1 MGRCGELGAREP
13 LDEIA
18 IRGHQGGQRRG
29 IKGALR
35 EGMVRAIVGMITC
48 VTSAQRSRWTKLR
61 AAGLSSR
68 ASSAWELIEIRSST
82 SPAESP
88 EKAGVF

>member
-1 MGRCGELGAREP
+1 M
-13 LDEIA
+13 
-18 IRGHQGGQRRG
+18 HQGGPQG
-29 IKGALR
+29 GHGAGHR
-35 EGMVRAIVGMITC
+35 GMITC
-48 VTSAQRSRWTKLR
+48 VTSEQRSRWTKLR

>member
-1 MGRCGELGAREP
+1 
-13 LDEIA
+13 
-18 IRGHQGGQRRG
+18 
-29 IKGALR
+29 
-35 EGMVRAIVGMITC
+35 MITC

>member
-1 MGRCGELGAREP
+1 MGG
-13 LDEIA
+13 
-18 IRGHQGGQRRG
+18 
-29 IKGALR
+29 
-35 EGMVRAIVGMITC
+35 IVGMITC